1 MRTLIQFISAI
12 IGFSMGGFFGA
23 IVGFIIGELICRLL
37 ERFGGALG
45 LFNTHANQ
53 IRHLQNIFFTTT
65 FKVMGYVAKSDGR
78 ISEEEIR
85 AARFVM
91 QRMGLNE
98 QQRQLAIQM
107 FNQGKQ
113 LNFDLDAALTQLAQ
127 SCQNNHALLQMF
139 VEIQYQA
146 AAASLSQS
154 QKKLQILQHISQR
167 LGYKPFAFAFDFGF
181 GGANAGQ
188 QYAGAGHT
196 AGTSGRTYGQ
206 QGYYRPSSDEV
217 KFSAL
222 KNAYDLLGV
231 KENATIDQIK
241 HAYRVLMS
249 QNHPDKLVS
258 KGLPEEMIKMATEK
272 TQNITKAYDLIRE
285 SRGF

>member
-1 MRTLIQFISAI
+1 MRTLIQLIATI
-12 IGFSMGGFFGA
+12 IGFSLGGFFGA
-23 IVGFIIGELICRLL
+23 IAGFIAGEIFCRVI

-45 LFNTHANQ
+45 FFTTENQQ

-65 FKVMGYVAKSDGR
+65 FKVMGHIAKSDGR

-85 AARFVM
+85 AARYIM

-98 QQRQLAIQM
+98 QQRQLAIEM

-113 LNFDLDAALTQLAQ
+113 YNFDLDEALTQLAH

-146 AAASLSQS
+146 ATASLSQS
-154 QKKLQILQHISQR
+154 DRKLKILQHISQR
-167 LGYKPFAFAFDFGF
+167 LGYQPFAYDFGSTF
-181 GGANAGQ
+181 GGRP
-188 QYAGAGHT
+188 YAGTGPGASSAG
-196 AGTSGRTYGQ
+196 SGYGH
-206 QGYYRPSSDEV
+206 RPSQPEA

-222 KNAYDLLGV
+222 KSAYDLLGV
-231 KENATIDQIK
+231 NESATIEEVK
-241 HAYRVLMS
+241 HAYRVQMS

-258 KGLPEEMIKMATEK
+258 KGLPEEMIKLATEK
-272 TQNITKAYDLIRE
+272 TQNITKAYELIRE

>member
-1 MRTLIQFISAI
+1 MRTLIQFIAAI
-12 IGFSMGGFFGA
+12 VGFSMGGFFGA
-23 IVGFIIGELICRLL
+23 IVGFIVGELVCRLM
-37 ERFGGALG
+37 ERFGGVLG
-45 LFNTHANQ
+45 IFNTQANQ
-53 IRHLQNIFFTTT
+53 VRQLQNIFFSTT
-65 FKVMGYVAKSDGR
+65 FKVMGHVAKSDGR

-85 AARFVM
+85 AARYIM

-98 QQRQLAIQM
+98 QQRQHAIEM

-113 LNFDLDAALTQLAQ
+113 INFDLDAALTQLAQ
-127 SCQNNHALLQMF
+127 SCHNNHALLQMF
-139 VEIQYQA
+139 VEIQHQA
-146 AAASLSQS
+146 ATASLSQS

-167 LGYKPFAFAFDFGF
+167 LGYKPFAFGFDFGF
-181 GGANAGQ
+181 SSAEPQQAGPG
-188 QYAGAGHT
+188 YT
-196 AGTSGRTYGQ
+196 RSTSGSNYSQ
-206 QGYYRPSSDEV
+206 QGYYRPSSAEV

-258 KGLPEEMIKMATEK
+258 KGLPEEMIKIATEK
-272 TQNITKAYDLIRE
+272 TQNISRAYDLIRE
-285 SRGF
+285 ARGF

>member
-1 MRTLIQFISAI
+1 
-12 IGFSMGGFFGA
+12 MGGFLGA
-23 IVGFIIGELICRLL
+23 LVGFIVGEIICRLV
-37 ERFGGALG
+37 EQFGGHLG
-45 LFNTHANQ
+45 FFNTQTNQ
-53 IRHLQNIFFTTT
+53 IRHLQNIFFSTT
-65 FKVMGYVAKSDGR
+65 FKVMGHVAKADGR
-78 ISEEEIR
+78 VSEEEIR
-85 AARFVM
+85 AARYVM

-98 QQRQLAIQM
+98 QQRQLAIQF
-107 FNQGKQ
+107 FNQGK
-113 LNFDLDAALTQLAQ
+113 LFNFDLDAALTHLAQ

-146 AAASLSQS
+146 ATASLSHS
-154 QKKLQILQHISQR
+154 DKKLRILQHISQR
-167 LGYKPFAFAFDFGF
+167 LGYKPFTYDFGF
-181 GGANAGQ
+181 GQPFGGAAGRGPGA
-188 QYAGAGHT
+188 AG
-196 AGTSGRTYGQ
+196 GQ
-206 QGYYRPSSDEV
+206 QGYYHPQAEV

-231 KENATIDQIK
+231 KESATVDEIK
-241 HAYRVLMS
+241 HAYRVQMS

>member
-1 MRTLIQFISAI
+1 
-12 IGFSMGGFFGA
+12 MGGFFGA

-45 LFNTHANQ
+45 IFNTQANQ
-53 IRHLQNIFFTTT
+53 VRHLQNIFFTTT
-65 FKVMGYVAKSDGR
+65 FKVIGYVAKSDGR
-78 ISEEEIR
+78 VSEEEIR
-85 AARFVM
+85 AARLIM

-113 LNFDLDAALTQLAQ
+113 INFDIDGALTQLAQ

-146 AAASLSQS
+146 ATASLSQS
-154 QKKLQILQHISQR
+154 EKKLQILQHISQR

-181 GGANAGQ
+181 GGTNTGQ

-196 AGTSGRTYGQ
+196 TGSSGRTYGQ
-206 QGYYRPSSDEV
+206 QGYYHSSSEEV

-222 KNAYDLLGV
+222 KNAYDLLGI

>member
-1 MRTLIQFISAI
+1 MRTLIQFIAAI

-23 IVGFIIGELICRLL
+23 IVGFIVGELICRLL

-45 LFNTHANQ
+45 LFNTQANQ

-65 FKVMGYVAKSDGR
+65 FKVMGHVAKSDGR
-78 ISEEEIR
+78 VSEEEIR
-85 AARFVM
+85 AARFIM

-98 QQRQLAIQM
+98 QQRQLAVQM

-113 LNFDLDAALTQLAQ
+113 LGFDLDAALTQLAQ

-146 AAASLSQS
+146 ATASLSHS
-154 QKKLQILQHISQR
+154 QKKIQILQHISQR
-167 LGYKPFAFAFDFGF
+167 LGYKPFTFTYDFGF
-181 GGANAGQ
+181 GGSAQAGPSPGPSA
-188 QYAGAGHT
+188 AGST
-196 AGTSGRTYGQ
+196 GRTYGQ
-206 QGYYRPSSDEV
+206 QGYYRPSSAEV

-231 KENATIDQIK
+231 KENATIEQIK

-258 KGLPEEMIKMATEK
+258 KGLPEEMIKMAT
-272 TQNITKAYDLIRE
+272 
-285 SRGF
+285 